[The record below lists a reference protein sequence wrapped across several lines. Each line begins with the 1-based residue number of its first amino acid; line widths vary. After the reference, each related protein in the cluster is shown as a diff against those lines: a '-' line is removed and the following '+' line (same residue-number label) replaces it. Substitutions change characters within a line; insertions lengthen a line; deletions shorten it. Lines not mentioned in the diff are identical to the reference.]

1 MGKLTIQKVSFIITT
16 GGIKMNKSVCVAL
29 GNAVRATRKSK
40 NLSQE
45 ALAEK
50 LGVCKRTIMD
60 IEKNTGNPKFEL
72 LCMLVRELD
81 LPLYEVFYPEVSD
94 SSEMKNVLMKELSD
108 CSDYEMKIILSVV
121 KSLRDTLKNKDK
133 NI

>member
-1 MGKLTIQKVSFIITT
+1 MNQSVS
-16 GGIKMNKSVCVAL
+16 AL

-50 LGVCKRTIMD
+50 LGVYKRTIMD

-81 LPLYEVFYPEVSD
+81 LPLYQVFYPEMED
-94 SSEMKNVLMKELSD
+94 KSEMKNVLMKELSD
-108 CSDYEMKIILSVV
+108 CSDYELNVILAVV
-121 KSLRDTLKNKDK
+121 KSLRYILKNEGE
-133 NI
+133 NT

>member
-1 MGKLTIQKVSFIITT
+1 
-16 GGIKMNKSVCVAL
+16 MNQSVNVAL
-29 GNAVRATRKSK
+29 GNAVREIRKSK

-50 LGVCKRTIMD
+50 LGVCKRTIID
-60 IEKNTGNPKFEL
+60 IEKSTGNPKFEL

-81 LPLYEVFYPEVSD
+81 LPLYQVFYPEVT
-94 SSEMKNVLMKELSD
+94 ENLGMKNVLLKELSD

-121 KSLRDTLKNKDK
+121 KSLRYTLKHD
-133 NI
+133 IEESRE